1 MYIIKKMLIAVS
13 MILLLFTEIVFRK
26 IGHRRISK
34 TSNDKHTLR
43 KNIALEKPSKRDFN
57 FFILYLVSHCNF
69 DWKTS
74 GVLIM
79 NRYVIALESD

>member
-1 MYIIKKMLIAVS
+1 MYVHYKKMLIAVS

-57 FFILYLVSHCNF
+57 FFILYS
-69 DWKTS
+69 
-74 GVLIM
+74 
-79 NRYVIALESD
+79 LESLLNDHQ